1 MKNRKNIIATV
12 FALVLAASIIAASA
26 ATASA
31 NNRKNTPTETLPEIV
46 SVNSPDD
53 CGVPSIGSF
62 VKDMNSLTEKE
73 REALLGDLAE
83 IAKLEKQI
91 DEIYARMTDKN
102 AEKLY
107 KEISAIDDKITAV
120 LERNSKLWERVNDE
134 YDEQIAANETD
145 MTLELNEADL
155 NDAREDE
162 YAYEKFVRNL
172 DTITE
177 DERAALIAD
186 LAKVAELNE
195 KIDAIYARMTDKNA
209 DKLYEEIDAVEAE
222 ITEKLQA
229 LGPRQRRIRRES
241 RSERSRHGLLSRA
254 NITPCEKAQQTS
266 HEHRAV
272 SERHGSAATTEAL

>member
-31 NNRKNTPTETLPEIV
+31 NSRKNTPTETLPEIV

-102 AEKLY
+102 AENPSSG
-107 KEISAIDDKITAV
+107 SASTT
-120 LERNSKLWERVNDE
+120 S
-134 YDEQIAANETD
+134 
-145 MTLELNEADL
+145 MT
-155 NDAREDE
+155 
-162 YAYEKFVRNL
+162 
-172 DTITE
+172 
-177 DERAALIAD
+177 
-186 LAKVAELNE
+186 
-195 KIDAIYARMTDKNA
+195 
-209 DKLYEEIDAVEAE
+209 
-222 ITEKLQA
+222 
-229 LGPRQRRIRRES
+229 S
-241 RSERSRHGLLSRA
+241 RS
-254 NITPCEKAQQTS
+254 PQT
-266 HEHRAV
+266 R
-272 SERHGSAATTEAL
+272 RT

>member
-107 KEISAIDDKITAV
+107 KEISAIDNKITAV

-145 MTLELNEADL
+145 MTFELNEADL

-222 ITEKLQA
+222 ITEVLERNSKLWDRVSDEYDVRVA
-229 LGPRQRRIRRES
+229 
-241 RSERSRHGLLSRA
+241 A
-254 NITPCEKAQQTS
+254 N
-266 HEHRAV
+266 
-272 SERHGSAATTEAL
+272 EADMAF

>member
-31 NNRKNTPTETLPEIV
+31 NSRKNTPTETLPEIV

-134 YDEQIAANETD
+134 YDVRVAANEAD
-145 MTLELNEADL
+145 MA
-155 NDAREDE
+155 
-162 YAYEKFVRNL
+162 F
-172 DTITE
+172 
-177 DERAALIAD
+177 
-186 LAKVAELNE
+186 
-195 KIDAIYARMTDKNA
+195 
-209 DKLYEEIDAVEAE
+209 
-222 ITEKLQA
+222 
-229 LGPRQRRIRRES
+229 
-241 RSERSRHGLLSRA
+241 
-254 NITPCEKAQQTS
+254 
-266 HEHRAV
+266 
-272 SERHGSAATTEAL
+272 

>member
-31 NNRKNTPTETLPEIV
+31 NSRKNTPTETLPEIV

-91 DEIYARMTDKN
+91 DE
-102 AEKLY
+102 
-107 KEISAIDDKITAV
+107 KITAV

-145 MTLELNEADL
+145 MTFELNEADL

-222 ITEKLQA
+222 ITEVLERNSKLWDRVSDEYDVRVA
-229 LGPRQRRIRRES
+229 
-241 RSERSRHGLLSRA
+241 A
-254 NITPCEKAQQTS
+254 N
-266 HEHRAV
+266 
-272 SERHGSAATTEAL
+272 EADMAF

>member
-31 NNRKNTPTETLPEIV
+31 NSRKNTPTETLPEIV

-107 KEISAIDDKITAV
+107 KEISAIDDKITAF
-120 LERNSKLWERVNDE
+120 LERNSKLGVRVNDE
-134 YDEQIAANETD
+134 YDE
-145 MTLELNEADL
+145 
-155 NDAREDE
+155 
-162 YAYEKFVRNL
+162 
-172 DTITE
+172 
-177 DERAALIAD
+177 
-186 LAKVAELNE
+186 
-195 KIDAIYARMTDKNA
+195 
-209 DKLYEEIDAVEAE
+209 
-222 ITEKLQA
+222 
-229 LGPRQRRIRRES
+229 
-241 RSERSRHGLLSRA
+241 
-254 NITPCEKAQQTS
+254 
-266 HEHRAV
+266 
-272 SERHGSAATTEAL
+272 

>member
-31 NNRKNTPTETLPEIV
+31 NSRKNTPTETLPEIV

-91 DEIYARMTDKN
+91 DEKN

-145 MTLELNEADL
+145 MTFELNEADL

-222 ITEKLQA
+222 ITEVLERNSKLWDRVSDEYDVRVA
-229 LGPRQRRIRRES
+229 
-241 RSERSRHGLLSRA
+241 A
-254 NITPCEKAQQTS
+254 N
-266 HEHRAV
+266 
-272 SERHGSAATTEAL
+272 EADMAF

>member
-1 MKNRKNIIATV
+1 MIFLYCGKEVREKNQRSICHEKQKEHYRNRIRPCPCRKHHRRIGGYR
-12 FALVLAASIIAASA
+12 FALL
-26 ATASA
+26 A
-31 NNRKNTPTETLPEIV
+31 NNRKNPPTETLPEIV

-222 ITEKLQA
+222 ITEVLERNSKLWDRVSDEYDVRVA
-229 LGPRQRRIRRES
+229 
-241 RSERSRHGLLSRA
+241 A
-254 NITPCEKAQQTS
+254 N
-266 HEHRAV
+266 
-272 SERHGSAATTEAL
+272 EADMAF

>member
-1 MKNRKNIIATV
+1 MNGVLIFDILVLRKGSPRKKIKGAFVMKNRKNIIATV

-209 DKLYEEIDAVEAE
+209 DKLYEEIDTVEAE
-222 ITEKLQA
+222 ITEVLERNSKLWDRVSDEYDVRVA
-229 LGPRQRRIRRES
+229 
-241 RSERSRHGLLSRA
+241 A
-254 NITPCEKAQQTS
+254 N
-266 HEHRAV
+266 
-272 SERHGSAATTEAL
+272 EADMAF

>member
-31 NNRKNTPTETLPEIV
+31 NSRKNTPTETLPEIV

-107 KEISAIDDKITAV
+107 KEISAIDDEITAV
-120 LERNSKLWERVNDE
+120 LERNSKLWDRVSDE
-134 YDEQIAANETD
+134 YDVRVAANEAD
-145 MTLELNEADL
+145 MA
-155 NDAREDE
+155 
-162 YAYEKFVRNL
+162 F
-172 DTITE
+172 
-177 DERAALIAD
+177 
-186 LAKVAELNE
+186 
-195 KIDAIYARMTDKNA
+195 
-209 DKLYEEIDAVEAE
+209 
-222 ITEKLQA
+222 
-229 LGPRQRRIRRES
+229 
-241 RSERSRHGLLSRA
+241 
-254 NITPCEKAQQTS
+254 
-266 HEHRAV
+266 
-272 SERHGSAATTEAL
+272 

>member
-134 YDEQIAANETD
+134 YDEQIAANMDFLLVCT
-145 MTLELNEADL
+145 
-155 NDAREDE
+155 
-162 YAYEKFVRNL
+162 
-172 DTITE
+172 
-177 DERAALIAD
+177 
-186 LAKVAELNE
+186 
-195 KIDAIYARMTDKNA
+195 
-209 DKLYEEIDAVEAE
+209 YEENGKNPELVVY
-222 ITEKLQA
+222 KK
-229 LGPRQRRIRRES
+229 R
-241 RSERSRHGLLSRA
+241 
-254 NITPCEKAQQTS
+254 
-266 HEHRAV
+266 
-272 SERHGSAATTEAL
+272 

>member
-1 MKNRKNIIATV
+1 MNGVLIFDILVLRKGSPRKNQRSICHENRKNIIATV

-222 ITEKLQA
+222 ITEVLERNSKLWDRVSDEYDVRVA
-229 LGPRQRRIRRES
+229 
-241 RSERSRHGLLSRA
+241 A
-254 NITPCEKAQQTS
+254 N
-266 HEHRAV
+266 
-272 SERHGSAATTEAL
+272 EADMAF

>member
-1 MKNRKNIIATV
+1 MGCSFLIFLYCGKEVREKKIKGAFVMKNRKNIIATV

-177 DERAALIAD
+177 DERASLIAD
-186 LAKVAELNE
+186 LVKVAELNE

-222 ITEKLQA
+222 ITEVLERNSKLWDRVSDEYDVRVA
-229 LGPRQRRIRRES
+229 
-241 RSERSRHGLLSRA
+241 A
-254 NITPCEKAQQTS
+254 N
-266 HEHRAV
+266 
-272 SERHGSAATTEAL
+272 EADMAF

>member
-102 AEKLY
+102 A
-107 KEISAIDDKITAV
+107 
-120 LERNSKLWERVNDE
+120 
-134 YDEQIAANETD
+134 
-145 MTLELNEADL
+145 
-155 NDAREDE
+155 
-162 YAYEKFVRNL
+162 
-172 DTITE
+172 
-177 DERAALIAD
+177 
-186 LAKVAELNE
+186 
-195 KIDAIYARMTDKNA
+195 

-222 ITEKLQA
+222 ITEVLERNSKLWD
-229 LGPRQRRIRRES
+229 R
-241 RSERSRHGLLSRA
+241 
-254 NITPCEKAQQTS
+254 
-266 HEHRAV
+266 V
-272 SERHGSAATTEAL
+272 SDEYDVRVAENEADMAF

>member
-102 AEKLY
+102 A
-107 KEISAIDDKITAV
+107 
-120 LERNSKLWERVNDE
+120 
-134 YDEQIAANETD
+134 
-145 MTLELNEADL
+145 
-155 NDAREDE
+155 
-162 YAYEKFVRNL
+162 
-172 DTITE
+172 
-177 DERAALIAD
+177 
-186 LAKVAELNE
+186 
-195 KIDAIYARMTDKNA
+195 

-222 ITEKLQA
+222 ITEVLERNSKLWDRVSDEYDVRVA
-229 LGPRQRRIRRES
+229 
-241 RSERSRHGLLSRA
+241 A
-254 NITPCEKAQQTS
+254 N
-266 HEHRAV
+266 
-272 SERHGSAATTEAL
+272 EADMAF